1 VGITNKKLTP
11 QQATVRIRH
20 FCAYQ
25 ERSHNEVTQKLYG
38 FGLTKNEV
46 LAIVAALIEENFLN
60 EERFACAY
68 ASGKFKVNEWG
79 RQKISFSLTQKG
91 VSAYNIKKAIKQIDE
106 AEYVKTLTKLAEQKF
121 ALLSNDQLLE
131 KKHKTAQY
139 LLQKGYEW
147 PLINQVL
154 ATCK

>member
-1 VGITNKKLTP
+1 VGITSKKLTP

-25 ERSHNEVTQKLYG
+25 ERSHSEVTQKLYS
-38 FGLTKNEV
+38 FGLSKKEV
-46 LAIVAALIEENFLN
+46 AEIITELIEENFLN

-79 RQKISFSLTQKG
+79 KQKISFALTQKG
-91 VSAYNIKKAIKQIDE
+91 VSSYNVKRALKQIDE
-106 AEYVKTLTKLAEQKF
+106 ADYLQTITKLASQKF
-121 ALLSNDQLLE
+121 ASLTKDHLLE

-147 PLINQVL
+147 PLINQVMAL
-154 ATCK
+154 WQ